1 MEFDIQSFFI
11 EEPLYNPRKFD
22 ITEIDKV
29 WSLLTDSHQL
39 DVFCQRC
46 NLHSIYQSFPSELG
60 FKIKHD
66 LPMSPKVFGS
76 EKDQKLNFLM
86 DKKFFSLTFSC
97 IRKLPMGFPC
107 LHKINFD
114 ITFFSRL
121 IDKDGETVCAS
132 FFMKT
137 GQYPSLSDLMQPDL
151 DKYKKF
157 LSPSKMREL
166 KTGLRLGAN
175 GIGIGSFTYLRRI
188 FEDLIEMAH
197 KVALESVPE
206 WNENAFQTA
215 KIKEKINMIQDY
227 LPDFVVKNKEI
238 YGLLSGGIHTYEEEI
253 CLDMFP
259 VMRRG
264 IIAMLEA
271 QHREREQ
278 QKEFQDV
285 GKQIARLQSRVAE
298 FQKNTGE

>member
-1 MEFDIQSFFI
+1 MEFNIQTFFI
-11 EEPLYNPRKFD
+11 EEPLYHPRKFD
-22 ITEIDKV
+22 ITEIDEV
-29 WSLLTDSHQL
+29 WSLLTACNQL

-46 NLHSIYQSFPSELG
+46 NLQSIYHSFPSELG
-60 FKIKHD
+60 FKVRYD
-66 LPMSPKVFGS
+66 PPMSPRVFGS
-76 EKDQKLNFLM
+76 EKEQKLSFLM
-86 DKKFFSLTFSC
+86 GRKFFSLTFSC
-97 IRKLPMGFPC
+97 IRKIQPGFPC
-107 LHKINFD
+107 PHMINFD

-121 IDKDGETVCAS
+121 IDKDGKTVSES

-137 GQYPSLSDLMQPDL
+137 GQYPSLADLMQPDL
-151 DKYKKF
+151 DKYKKI
-157 LSPSKMREL
+157 LSQSKMRDL
-166 KTGLRLGAN
+166 KTGLRLGAH
-175 GIGIGSFTYLRRI
+175 GLGIGSFTYLRRI
-188 FEDLIEMAH
+188 FEDLIETAH

-206 WNENAFQTA
+206 WNENTFQTA
-215 KIKEKINMIQDY
+215 KIKEKIDMIKDY

-238 YGLLSGGIHTYEEEI
+238 YGLLSGGIHTYEEEV

-298 FQKNTGE
+298 SQKNTGE